1 MVRLAFVFPVVE
13 AAFEVEWQA
22 QSAMR
27 YHGRISDL
35 AADVKRAA
43 EENETVLFVM
53 PSLGVAERISEI
65 LSEYQIGARLALT
78 GESSDAD
85 KSAVVV
91 TVGRLS
97 SGFELP
103 KSWLIVHVESDVF
116 DEIADTVERRG
127 PAEARRISFF

>member
-1 MVRLAFVFPVVE
+1 VQLGRERDARRPAFVFPVVE
-13 AAFEVEWQA
+13 TAFEVEWQA

-27 YHGRISDL
+27 YHGRVSDL

-43 EENETVLFVM
+43 EENKTVLFVM

-65 LSEYQIGARLALT
+65 LAEYQIETRLALT
-78 GESSDAD
+78 GETSDVTEAR
-85 KSAVVV
+85 AIVI

-97 SGFELP
+97 GGFELP

-116 DEIADTVERRG
+116 DETTDA
-127 PAEARRISFF
+127 